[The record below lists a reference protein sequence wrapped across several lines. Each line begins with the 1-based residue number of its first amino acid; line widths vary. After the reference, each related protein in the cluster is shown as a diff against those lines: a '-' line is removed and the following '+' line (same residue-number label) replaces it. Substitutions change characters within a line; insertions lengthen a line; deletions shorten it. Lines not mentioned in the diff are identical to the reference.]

1 MNKNKGIIGIGLILA
16 IVLGIVVV
24 GGGAYYLGKSS
35 SKSDVNNLVV
45 NQKQEVPVIDNN
57 QPVKVTS
64 ECTPSS
70 APSITV
76 LSPNG
81 GETYNSGE
89 NIDVKWTSCNI
100 VDSKKQTYTYVSI
113 HNSNDGGSPY
123 NNVFGP
129 TEAGKVKLSDG
140 ATKAFL
146 PSDIIS
152 GQHYYARVDF
162 YDNSKNPAVKIT
174 DDSDKL
180 FTIIKTN
187 SCTSDKGNVMTYDK
201 ALAISKASSCNSVGE
216 FTGEIGCNPNGGGL
230 IDVYMKPTDKPNC
243 AFACRVSIDTG
254 KAEEGWMCTGA
265 AKPVDDNEIRF
276 ANCGVSISKTS
287 DWSVISNTSNE
298 TVLDIPSTDHIIG
311 TSGINIKCVLGNS
324 ITDTDAKFGNIT
336 YYYDSI
342 TQKWMVNA
350 PDERDGGTLPA
361 VVATPLFTVNGW
373 PVFRGTSRWLSYI
386 IPISPSSILYFHEGD
401 TEGGYTQTLT
411 NLVKTLKKL

>member
-1 MNKNKGIIGIGLILA
+1 MSKNKGIIGIGLILA
-16 IVLGIVVV
+16 IVLGIVVI
-24 GGGAYYLGKSS
+24 GGGAYYLGKGS
-35 SKSDVNNLVV
+35 L
-45 NQKQEVPVIDNN
+45 KQEVKVEENNLSNNENQNSPVVDNTQTDCN
-57 QPVKVTS
+57 S
-64 ECTPSS
+64 NSTPS
-70 APSITV
+70 IKV
-76 LSPNG
+76 ISPNG
-81 GETYNSGE
+81 GETYNNGE

-140 ATKAFL
+140 VTKAFL

-216 FTGEIGCNPNGGGL
+216 FTGEIGCNSNGGGL

-254 KAEEGWMCTGA
+254 KAEEGWMCSGA
-265 AKPVDDNEIRF
+265 AKP
-276 ANCGVSISKTS
+276 
-287 DWSVISNTSNE
+287 
-298 TVLDIPSTDHIIG
+298 
-311 TSGINIKCVLGNS
+311 
-324 ITDTDAKFGNIT
+324 ITEF
-336 YYYDSI
+336 
-342 TQKWMVNA
+342 
-350 PDERDGGTLPA
+350 P
-361 VVATPLFTVNGW
+361 
-373 PVFRGTSRWLSYI
+373 
-386 IPISPSSILYFHEGD
+386 
-401 TEGGYTQTLT
+401 
-411 NLVKTLKKL
+411 